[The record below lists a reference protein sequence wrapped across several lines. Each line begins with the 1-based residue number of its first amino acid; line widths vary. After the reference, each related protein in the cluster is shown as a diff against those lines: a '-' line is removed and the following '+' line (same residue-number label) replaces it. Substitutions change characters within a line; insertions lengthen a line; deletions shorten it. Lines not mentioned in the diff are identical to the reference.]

1 MITPKAKILVID
13 DEQGIRDFLAYELG
27 RQGYTV
33 LTAADGEKGVDKIRE
48 EKFDL
53 VITDIKMPKM
63 DGIQLLQAAK
73 KIDPDLEIIMATGF
87 GTIEMAVTAMK
98 KGAYDFVQKPF
109 NLEEILA
116 IIEKALEKSEL
127 KTMLAVY
134 ESSKAVFAMSKLE
147 DLLPVMIEV
156 SKKIIPA
163 EDVSVML
170 YNSDNS
176 LSMAATTLN
185 GNETKISARISMAE
199 KVVKSLLPQKE
210 PSILIYDSYFSEV
223 RNNDDKIYSLL
234 ICPLHSKDR
243 YYGLLM
249 AARMTGRD
257 PFNKSD
263 LRHATIL
270 GSQISQA
277 IANAKL
283 YGELEAKIKELYD
296 AYHEL
301 ESTQSQL
308 MHAEKMV
315 AVGQMAAGIAHELNN
330 PLTVVIGYTELLL
343 ESGQLPE
350 GLKRDLEKVHHESV
364 RCREIIKNL
373 LLFARRQEP
382 DIQDVNINELI
393 DNVLDLLYH
402 ELVSDNINV
411 VKEYTP
417 QSTTVKGDANQLQQ
431 VLFNVLINAQ
441 QAMAGMSE
449 KKININTSIVDGFVR
464 AAITDNGCG
473 ITTDNISKIFDPF
486 FTTKDP
492 NNGTGLGLSI
502 SYGIVKQHNGR
513 LYAQSEAGSGTS
525 LIMELPLGDA
535 NLPAAK

>member
-1 MITPKAKILVID
+1 MITPKAKILIID
-13 DEQGIRDFLAYELG
+13 DEQGIRDFLSYELG
-27 RQGYTV
+27 RQGYMV
-33 LTAADGEKGVDKIRE
+33 LAAKDGEKGVEKLRE

-53 VITDIKMPKM
+53 VISDIKMPRM
-63 DGIQLLQAAK
+63 DGIQLLQSAK

-87 GTIEMAVTAMK
+87 GTIEMAVNAMK

-116 IIEKALEKSEL
+116 IIERALEKSEL
-127 KTMLAVY
+127 KTMIAVY
-134 ESSKAVFAMSKLE
+134 ESSKAVFAMSKLDE
-147 DLLPVMIEV
+147 LLPVMIEV

-170 YNSDNS
+170 YDANNS
-176 LSMAATTLN
+176 LSMAATTLK
-185 GNETKISARISMAE
+185 GNEAKIAARISMAE

-210 PSILIYDSYFSEV
+210 PSILIYDSYFSEI
-223 RNNDDKIYSLL
+223 RNNDDQIYSLL
-234 ICPLHSKDR
+234 ICPLHAKDH

-249 AARMTGRD
+249 AARMSGSD
-257 PFNKSD
+257 QFNKSD

-277 IANAKL
+277 IANTKL
-283 YGELEAKIKELYD
+283 YGELESKIKELYN

-301 ESTQSQL
+301 ENTQAQL

-343 ESGQLPE
+343 DSAEIPSD
-350 GLKRDLEKVHHESV
+350 LKLDLEKVHHESV

-373 LLFARRQEP
+373 LLFARRKEP
-382 DIQDVNINELI
+382 DVQDVNINSLL

-402 ELVSDNINV
+402 EFVSDNIKII
-411 VKEYTP
+411 KEYTKEP
-417 QSTTVKGDANQLQQ
+417 TVVKGDVNQLQQ
-431 VLFNVLINAQ
+431 VLFNILINSQ
-441 QAMAGMSE
+441 QAMAGRDD
-449 KKININTSIVDGFVR
+449 KRIKISTAITGGNVSIN
-464 AAITDNGCG
+464 ITDNGCG
-473 ITTDNISKIFDPF
+473 IAPDNVSKIFDPF
-486 FTTKDP
+486 FTTKDA

-502 SYGIVKQHNGR
+502 SYGIVKQHNGK
-513 LYAQSEAGSGTS
+513 LSAQSEQGKGTS
-525 LIMELPLGDA
+525 LIVELPLTG
-535 NLPAAK
+535 LSK